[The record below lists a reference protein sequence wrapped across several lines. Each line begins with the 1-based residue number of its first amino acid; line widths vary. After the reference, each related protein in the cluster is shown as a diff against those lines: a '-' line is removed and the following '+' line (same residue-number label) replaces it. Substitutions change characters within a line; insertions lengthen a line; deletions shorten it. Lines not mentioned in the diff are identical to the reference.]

1 MILELKG
8 QGFKKQVAEG
18 EKSLVKSRNIEEG
31 TRTDNSAS
39 KWEKGQGT
47 ECPDGT
53 SKMFGW
59 EHTRDD
65 CVC

>member
-8 QGFKKQVAEG
+8 QGFKELVAVG
-18 EKSLVKSRNIEEG
+18 EKSLLKSCNTEEG
-31 TRTDNSAS
+31 TWADNSAS

-53 SKMFGW
+53 SKTFGW

-65 CVC
+65 YAC